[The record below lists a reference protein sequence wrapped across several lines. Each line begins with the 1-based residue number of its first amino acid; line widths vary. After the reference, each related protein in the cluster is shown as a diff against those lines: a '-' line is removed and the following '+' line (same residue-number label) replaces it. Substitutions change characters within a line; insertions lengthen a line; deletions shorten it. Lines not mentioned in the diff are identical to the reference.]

1 MIQLHLTDDVAQG
14 GGGKALDGCDG
25 LVDTVGVELG
35 IHDLEEHH
43 GVDLHG
49 NVIAGDHRL
58 GRKVRDLLLQA
69 DLFGDPLNERDLDM
83 QAGRPGVG
91 VAAQTLHNVH
101 HGLRHD
107 DDVGDDDEQDD
118 KDEREDHEQHDR
130 HRDAPFFSG

>member
-1 MIQLHLTDDVAQG
+1 
-14 GGGKALDGCDG
+14 
-25 LVDTVGVELG
+25 
-35 IHDLEEHH
+35 
-43 GVDLHG
+43 
-49 NVIAGDHRL
+49 
-58 GRKVRDLLLQA
+58 
-69 DLFGDPLNERDLDM
+69 M

-130 HRDAPFFSG
+130 HRDAPFFSD